1 MKNLVLLL
9 VILCLVL
16 IVPVSRADVQLAS
29 WGVNWNGIVQA
40 GNLGDGTAPVPPPG
54 WSWNPALFNGDTGMG
69 TITFSLN
76 GAPGNYFFVSFMD
89 HDIGPFP
96 FDSNT
101 GFTSGTPGLG
111 QTWQLG
117 PPGYPGD
124 GGDTFQ
130 MFVAN
135 TLKNLNEITPG
146 EYGDISAA
154 FGSEFTLPAGYQAII
169 TLRVGDSAP
178 NSPFYLSEFDSA
190 TGQTIYLSQDLEIQ
204 PTTIPE
210 PGTFLLFGT
219 GLAGAAAWARRRLL
233 P

>member
-1 MKNLVLLL
+1 
-9 VILCLVL
+9 
-16 IVPVSRADVQLAS
+16 
-29 WGVNWNGIVQA
+29 
-40 GNLGDGTAPVPPPG
+40 
-54 WSWNPALFNGDTGMG
+54 MG

-76 GAPGNYFFVSFMD
+76 GAPGNYFFVSFLD

-101 GFTSGTPGLG
+101 GFSFGTPGLG

-124 GGDTFQ
+124 GGDTFL
-130 MFVAN
+130 MFVGN
-135 TLKNLNEITPG
+135 TLKNLNEIEPG

-154 FGSEFTLPAGYQAII
+154 LGWDFFLPQGYQAVI
-169 TLRVGDSAP
+169 TLSVTDTVPTS
-178 NSPFYLSEFDSA
+178 SFYLSEFDEA
-190 TGQTIYLSQDLEIQ
+190 TGQIIYLSQDLELQ

-210 PGTFLLFGT
+210 PGTFLLLGT
-219 GLAGAAAWARRRLL
+219 GLACAVAWARRRLL